1 MEDHEKL
8 PVHNVAKCMTSIMNQ
23 KVGKRSLSH
32 TSKLLMVECAT
43 EFLMFIASEAIDV
56 TFEQKKK
63 QLDSDHIMT
72 AIRNLGFDDLYKTLE
87 IYQNPSLDTIED
99 EEDDEEDEEAR
110 ATDLSHQLNSSSL
123 DILVRGIE
131 ASNQR
136 LGNRTKKTK
145 KKTKE
150 KEKEKEKK
158 RKQKHQKRRKEKEK
172 EKSKRK
178 RKNKT
183 KKKEKEKGESG
194 QTEFSTPKSSQTN
207 QLVSTPNS
215 YNKNLRN
222 LRSRG
227 IYFVPDFSMP
237 HGQLFNI
244 PLPFGFTPSPSG
256 NQARQINN
264 RLNYNQDQ
272 INPQRQIQN
281 QVPLSTTAITEKTEG
296 ESNFLNNQIP
306 QNDLNSKF
314 AKALKRKK
322 KKSKKSKKTKKRSR
336 KKKSHK
342 SKKKKKK
349 KKKKRKNK
357 VEISEDESSDNCPT
371 QFFWQD

>member
-8 PVHNVAKCMTSIMNQ
+8 PIHNVTKCMSSIMNK
-23 KVGKRSLSH
+23 KVGKRSISQ

-87 IYQNPSLDTIED
+87 IYQNPSLDTIGD
-99 EEDDEEDEEAR
+99 DEDDEEDEETR
-110 ATDLSHQLNSSSL
+110 TTDLSQQLNSSTL
-123 DILVRGIE
+123 GILVRGIE
-131 ASNQR
+131 VSNKKF
-136 LGNRTKKTK
+136 GNRTKKTNK
-145 KKTKE
+145 KNKIK
-150 KEKEKEKK
+150 KEKEKK
-158 RKQKHQKRRKEKEK
+158 RKRKHQKRRKEKEK
-172 EKSKRK
+172 EKETTKRK
-178 RKNKT
+178 RKNKK

-194 QTEFSTPKSSQTN
+194 QTEFSTPKRSQTN
-207 QLVSTPNS
+207 QLVNTPNS

-222 LRSRG
+222 LRNRG

-256 NQARQINN
+256 NQASQISNQ
-264 RLNYNQDQ
+264 LNYNQDPTTSQ
-272 INPQRQIQN
+272 S
-281 QVPLSTTAITEKTEG
+281 QVPFSTTAITEKTQG
-296 ESNFLNNQIP
+296 GSNLLNNQIS
-306 QNDLNSKF
+306 QTDLNSKF
-314 AKALKRKK
+314 AQALKRKK
-322 KKSKKSKKTKKRSR
+322 KKSKKSKKRSR

-349 KKKKRKNK
+349 KKIKNK
-357 VEISEDESSDNCPT
+357 EISEEESSDNCPT